1 LLDQAEEATMPQP
14 LNWRLS
20 VSLRDGKYAQIAT
33 MDFVR
38 RETID
43 VQLVQLL
50 FKQNDIDGRKLF
62 EFKNEL
68 GELLAF
74 RAATYGSHIVTALE
88 RHLQGA

>member
-1 LLDQAEEATMPQP
+1 MLQP

-20 VSLRDGKYAQIAT
+20 VSLLDGAYAQTAT

-43 VQLVQLL
+43 LQLGQLL
-50 FKQNDIDGRKLF
+50 FKQQDKYSRKLC
-62 EFKNEL
+62 EFTNEL

-74 RAATYGSHIVTALE
+74 RMVAYDSHSVTAIDSQS
-88 RHLQGA
+88 R

>member
-1 LLDQAEEATMPQP
+1 MVQP

-20 VSLRDGKYAQIAT
+20 VNLRDRIYTQTAT

-43 VQLVQLL
+43 LQLVQLL
-50 FKQNDIDGRKLF
+50 FKQHDTDFRKLF

-74 RAATYGSHIVTALE
+74 RAAAYESHAVTAIE
-88 RHLQGA
+88 NA